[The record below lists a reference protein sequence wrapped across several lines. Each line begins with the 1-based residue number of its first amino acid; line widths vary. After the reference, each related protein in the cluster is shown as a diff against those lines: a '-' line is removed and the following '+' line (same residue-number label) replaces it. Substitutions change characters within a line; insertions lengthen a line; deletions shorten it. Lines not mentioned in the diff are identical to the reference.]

1 MEHQPS
7 PQEYPAAIVTSP
19 TLEALCHDLDM
30 FINELS
36 VNSTPSNNQSETTH
50 MRRLNKDITPLQ
62 LDKTLVIIRV
72 HCVPNERIN
81 HFVCCRM
88 KEILAISKQPELF
101 IHPKIPMRMILQ
113 VIHLCWRIIQD
124 LV

>member
-1 MEHQPS
+1 MEHQ
-7 PQEYPAAIVTSP
+7 QYQQYPAADVTSP

-36 VNSTPSNNQSETTH
+36 VSNTPSNNPSETTH

-62 LDKTLVIIRV
+62 LDKTLVIKKA
-72 HCVPNERIN
+72 HCVLNERID
-81 HFVCCRM
+81 HFVTRM
-88 KEILAISKQPELF
+88 KETLAISKQPELF

-113 VIHLCWRIIQD
+113 VIHLCWKIIQD
-124 LV
+124 SV